1 MTPETTVQRTRVRA
15 SEVLLRLVAA
25 GGLAVDAYV
34 HLDLASGYDANTA
47 VVSEGTLFRVEGIT
61 AIVAALLVLLT
72 RGRLGALV
80 AFLVAAGGAGVLL
93 LYQYVDVG
101 AIGPLPNMYE
111 PIAFPEKTFS
121 LIAEIVATVAAL
133 ILLGLALRRP
143 SGRVNRRHA

>member
-1 MTPETTVQRTRVRA
+1 MTPDTTVQRARLRA
-15 SEVLLRLVAA
+15 GEVLLRLVAA

-34 HLDLASGYDANTA
+34 HLDLASGYDANVA
-47 VVSEGTLFRVEGIT
+47 VVSEGTLFRVEGVT
-61 AIVAALLVLLT
+61 AVVAALLVLLT
-72 RGRLGALV
+72 RGRLGALL

-111 PIAFPEKTFS
+111 PIAYPEKTFS
-121 LIAEIVATVAAL
+121 LIAEIVAAVAAL

-143 SGRVNRRHA
+143 RGRVNRGPA